1 MDIVTITNQKGG
13 VGKTSTTLNLA
24 AALIRRGYKPLVVDL
39 DPQQGNL
46 SQTVGADK
54 TQESMFEVL
63 CGDANINEV
72 IQTTKMFDI
81 ATATL
86 DMQGIESKL
95 NSMSGG
101 AGREHRLA
109 MALEDLPEGKYDIV
123 LIDTPPALDV
133 LTTNALVASNKVL
146 VVVEA
151 DVNAMHG
158 MKQLGEAVSVIRK
171 FYNKDLGYSGI
182 LMTKF
187 QSRTNNGRD
196 MRVVAEAIGESIG
209 TGVFKT
215 AIRHGASIPDAMRNQ
230 MDAYSWDKESG
241 PAVDYEAFA
250 DEFIQEMGLQPK
262 TL

>member
-24 AALIRRGYKPLVVDL
+24 AALVRRGYHPLIIDL

-63 CGDANINEV
+63 CGDVSINEV
-72 IQTTKMFDI
+72 IQSTKICDI

-95 NSMSGG
+95 NSVNGG
-101 AGREHRLA
+101 AGREHRLSI
-109 MALEDLPEGKYDIV
+109 ALEELPAGKYDIV

-133 LTTNALVASNKVL
+133 LTTNALVASNYVL

-158 MKQLGEAVSVIRK
+158 MKQLGEAVTVIRK
-171 FYNKDLGYSGI
+171 FYNKELAYAGI

-187 QSRTNNGRD
+187 QKQTNNAKD
-196 MRVVAEAIGESIG
+196 MRVVASAIGESIG
-209 TGVFKT
+209 TGVFDT
-215 AIRHGASIPDAMRNQ
+215 AIRLGVSIPDAMRNQ
-230 MDAYSWDKESG
+230 MDAYSWDSKSN
-241 PAVDYEAFA
+241 PAVDYENFA
-250 DEFIQEMGLQPK
+250 DEFIGKLGMKPQDA
-262 TL
+262 